1 MLTDLGKQY
10 SIFSPILNDKY
21 SDFKTHRRLKATVK
35 LPAVLHTELP
45 RGTKGFLSQ
54 TYGEE
59 KQLEEN
65 YACSFHCSTY
75 GRKCLITAY
84 KINFKLLNLE

>member
-1 MLTDLGKQY
+1 MADIQISKL
-10 SIFSPILNDKY
+10 
-21 SDFKTHRRLKATVK
+21 HRRLKATVK

-65 YACSFHCSTY
+65 YACLFHCSKHMAENVSSLPTESTSNS
-75 GRKCLITAY
+75 LIWN
-84 KINFKLLNLE
+84 KISMI

>member
-1 MLTDLGKQY
+1 MADIQISKL
-10 SIFSPILNDKY
+10 
-21 SDFKTHRRLKATVK
+21 HRRLKATVK

-45 RGTKGFLSQ
+45 RGTKGLLSQ

-65 YACSFHCSTY
+65 YACSFHCSKHMAENVSSLPTESTSNS
-75 GRKCLITAY
+75 LIWN
-84 KINFKLLNLE
+84 KISMI